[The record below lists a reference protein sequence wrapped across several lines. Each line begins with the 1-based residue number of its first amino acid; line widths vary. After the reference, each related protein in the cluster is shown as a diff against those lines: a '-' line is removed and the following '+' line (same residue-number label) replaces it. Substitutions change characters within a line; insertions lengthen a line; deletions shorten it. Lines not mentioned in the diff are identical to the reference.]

1 MKRSKWTGR
10 AGAGR
15 AVIAALLIVCM
26 AVFAAACGSSE
37 EKADQDPAQQD
48 GIILYAGDGNFVIS
62 GYSADYTSTDVHM
75 ILDDEDLGSVGGGQ
89 TAGKSYVMVGTNVQD
104 AVTEET
110 EGYQKLVVQA
120 FGSQDLSKDEKSEDC
135 VEKTFYVKCG
145 EGAEFEVIS
154 IIGTDEVTSPPDWK
168 WE

>member
-1 MKRSKWTGR
+1 MKRRNRT
-10 AGAGR
+10 GR
-15 AVIAALLIVCM
+15 AVIAALLVVCM

-37 EKADQDPAQQD
+37 KKADTEPSQKD

-110 EGYQKLVVQA
+110 EGYQKLVIQVY
-120 FGSQDLSKDEKSEDC
+120 GSSDLAKDEHSEDC
-135 VEKTFYVKCG
+135 IEKTFYVKCG

>member
-1 MKRSKWTGR
+1 MKRRNRTGR
-10 AGAGR
+10 AAAGKI
-15 AVIAALLIVCM
+15 AVAALLIVCL
-26 AVFAAACGSSE
+26 AVFAAACGSSG
-37 EKADQDPAQQD
+37 EKENQASGQKD

-62 GYSADYTSTDVHM
+62 GYSADYNSTDVHM
-75 ILDDEDLGSVGGGQ
+75 ILDDEDLGSVGGAQ

-120 FGSQDLSKDEKSEDC
+120 FGSPDLAKDEVSEEC
-135 VEKTFYVKCG
+135 VEKTFYVKCA
-145 EGAEFEVIS
+145 EGTEFEINA
-154 IIGTDEVTSPPDWK
+154 IIGTDEVTSPPDWE